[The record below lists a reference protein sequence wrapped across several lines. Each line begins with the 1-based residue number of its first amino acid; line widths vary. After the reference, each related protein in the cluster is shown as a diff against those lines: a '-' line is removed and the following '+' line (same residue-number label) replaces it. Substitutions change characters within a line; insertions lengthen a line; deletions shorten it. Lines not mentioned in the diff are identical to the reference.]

1 MARFHLAQVNIERFR
16 ASLESPMLQETKA
29 GAIMCRVRGER
40 TMAERRFGLLVLAV
54 WLGAAPGVFAQ
65 DHPPTLDTIF
75 KDFATDHSPGCAVG
89 AARSDAPLAAKAYG
103 MADLEHNIPL
113 TPQSVFYMA
122 SVSKQFAALSILLLE
137 RDGKLQLDDRART
150 YLPELPDY
158 AAGITIRQ
166 LLHHTSGLRDY
177 LSLSGLAGNPPDQV
191 ITERNVLNALAR
203 QTRLNFEPGAEH
215 LYSNSGY
222 VLLSIIVHRVSGRP
236 LDEFARER
244 IFMPLG
250 MRSTRFQHDH
260 AAPIPGRAIGYVR
273 RGSTWWIANSMLDVV
288 GDGGMYSTVDDML
301 RWAAAFERPEFSPLL
316 SRMQQP
322 GTLKTGSAIANGY
335 GMGLAQGT
343 YRGVPT
349 VSHGGSLAGYRTN
362 FVRLPGEKL
371 TVVTLCNNATANVG
385 PLTQLVAELFAPAGM
400 TPPAAATVAPAAPT
414 APTGAPTAAAPPQA
428 PTQTAIPAELGQA
441 MAGVYYSAEL
451 EATYRIVAG
460 PDAVTL
466 EIGNNAPVA
475 LRLIGPDLLRT
486 PQGLE
491 LKPARDSNGRITGLT
506 IGAGRVRELA
516 FLKR

>member
-1 MARFHLAQVNIERFR
+1 VL
-16 ASLESPMLQETKA
+16 L
-29 GAIMCRVRGER
+29 GAIP
-40 TMAERRFGLLVLAV
+40 A
-54 WLGAAPGVFAQ
+54 VFAQ

-75 KDFATDHSPGCAVG
+75 KDLASDHSPGCAVG
-89 AARSDAPLAAKAYG
+89 AARGDAPLAAKGYG

-122 SVSKQFAALSILLLE
+122 SVSKQFTALSILLLE
-137 RDGKLQLDDRART
+137 RDGKLQLDDRAKS

-158 AAGITIRQ
+158 AADITIKQ

-177 LSLSGLAGNPPDQV
+177 LTLSGLAGNPPDQV
-191 ITERNVLNALAR
+191 ITERSVLNALAR

-215 LYSNSGY
+215 LYSNTGY

-236 LDEFARER
+236 LDEYARER
-244 IFMPLG
+244 IFTPLG

-260 AAPIPGRAIGYVR
+260 AAPIPGRVIGYVR

-301 RWAAAFERPEFSPLL
+301 RWAAAFERPEFAPLL

-322 GTLKTGSAIANGY
+322 GTLKNGSAIANGY
-335 GMGLAQGT
+335 GMGLSQGT

-371 TVVTLCNNATANVG
+371 IVVTLCNNATANVG
-385 PLTQLVAELFAPAGM
+385 RLTEMVAELYAPAGM
-400 TPPAAATVAPAAPT
+400 FAPAAPNAT
-414 APTGAPTAAAPPQA
+414 PAPPATAAVPPRAPA
-428 PTQTAIPAELGQA
+428 QTAIPRELGQA
-441 MAGVYYSAEL
+441 LAGVYYSAEL

-466 EIGNNAPVA
+466 EMGNSMPVA
-475 LRLIGPDLLRT
+475 LRLTALDVLRT
-486 PQGLE
+486 PQGIE
-491 LKPARDSNGRITGLT
+491 LRPVRDSGNRITGLT
-506 IGAGRVRELA
+506 IGAGRVRDLA
-516 FLKR
+516 FIKR